1 MGRRAL
7 GALGALSL
15 VPLAAAALRV
25 QRLRAASHSPADAH
39 CPGDRW
45 GAWPS
50 PLGLSL
56 GVAAAAAGQLAVIL
70 YHYVRVHWCASAR
83 RIQQE
88 PRPYDFFEGMATHL
102 RQPGGFIMLVAYLA
116 GTWMFELM
124 PCSYY
129 SFEGGIGFSA
139 VAKQMI
145 CQDLLQYV
153 MHYLEHK
160 GFGAEFYK
168 KSHKPHH
175 VFTNPRLFDAFN
187 GSLGDTFTMI
197 LIPLLLTAQIVH
209 ANVW

>member
-1 MGRRAL
+1 MAPRAL
-7 GALGALSL
+7 AALQALFL
-15 VPLAAAALRV
+15 VPLAAAALRA
-25 QRLRAASHSPADAH
+25 QRLRAAPQSHADDH

-50 PLGLSL
+50 PVGLSL
-56 GVAAAAAGQLAVIL
+56 GVAAAAAGQVAVIL
-70 YHYVRVHWCASAR
+70 YHYARFHWCANAK

-88 PRPYDFFEGMATHL
+88 PRPYDFFEGMFTHL
-102 RQPGGFIMLVAYLA
+102 RQPGGFVMLVAYLA
-116 GTWMFELM
+116 GTWMFDLM

-129 SFEGGIGFSA
+129 SFEGGIRFSA

-145 CQDLLQYV
+145 SQDLLQYV
-153 MHYLEHK
+153 MHWLEHK

-168 KSHKPHH
+168 RSHKPHH

-197 LIPLLLTAQIVH
+197 LIPLFATAQIVH
-209 ANVW
+209 VNVW